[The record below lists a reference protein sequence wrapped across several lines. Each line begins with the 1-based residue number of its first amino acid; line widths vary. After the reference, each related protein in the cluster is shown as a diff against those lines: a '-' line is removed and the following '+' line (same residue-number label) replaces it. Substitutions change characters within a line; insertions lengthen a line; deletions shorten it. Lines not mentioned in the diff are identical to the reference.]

1 MGILDS
7 DTVIV
12 DAILTKLGRNKLR
25 QGQPLGITQYS
36 FGDTGV
42 DYTLYNPDHPSG
54 SDSYG
59 SAITSLPMLEAV
71 PDDDVFLRSQLYG
84 TGERGIQN
92 YGFIDLP
99 DGKVRT
105 INHIPGGI
113 SSTAITLSP
122 KAYLAG
128 QQTNDANFKFTILDH
143 RGLVANIGGQT
154 ITGRAFNSSNIDKR
168 SANGTSLTLNAQDGQ
183 IRNSVSRTV
192 LVELVDGGAA
202 PAQVT
207 VTVQP
212 NTDATS
218 GDFGGTTS

>member
-92 YGFIDLP
+92 YGFIELP
-99 DGKVRT
+99 DGKTRT
-105 INHIPGGI
+105 ISHIPGGI
-113 SSTAITLSP
+113 TSTAITLSP
-122 KAYLAG
+122 RAYQAG
-128 QQTNDANFKFTILDH
+128 QQTSAAEFKFTILDH
-143 RGLVANIGGQT
+143 RGLIATVGGNT
-154 ITGRAFNSSNIDKR
+154 IRGNAFDAPTPDKR
-168 SANGTSLTLNAQDGQ
+168 SAVGVSLELNAQDGA
-183 IRNSVSRTV
+183 IRSRATRTV
-192 LVELVDGGAA
+192 IVELPDGGAA
-202 PAQVT
+202 PAVVT
-207 VTVQP
+207 ITVQE
-212 NTDATS
+212 NFDTIL
-218 GDFGGTTS
+218 

>member
-105 INHIPGGI
+105 ISHIPGGI
-113 SSTAITLSP
+113 TSTAVTLAP
-122 KAYLAG
+122 RAYQAG
-128 QQTNDANFKFTILDH
+128 QQTSDTTFKYTILDH
-143 RGLVANIGGQT
+143 RGLTATLDGNVIRGN
-154 ITGRAFNSSNIDKR
+154 AFNSPTPDKR
-168 SANGTSLTLNAQDGQ
+168 SGNGVTLEINAQDGQ
-183 IRNSVSRTV
+183 ITSQVTRTV
-192 LVELVDGGAA
+192 IIELPECGAA
-202 PAQVT
+202 PAVVT
-207 VTVQP
+207 LTIQP
-212 NTDATS
+212 NFDTTG
-218 GDFGGTTS
+218 GDFGSSTS

>member
-12 DAILTKLGRNKLR
+12 DAILTKKGRNKLR

-92 YGFIDLP
+92 YGFIELP
-99 DGKVRT
+99 DGKART

-113 SSTAITLSP
+113 SSTAVTLSP
-122 KAYLAG
+122 RAYQAG
-128 QQTNDANFKFTILDH
+128 QQISATDFKFTVLDH
-143 RGLVANIGGQT
+143 RGLIANIGGNT
-154 ITGRAFNSSNIDKR
+154 VRGGAFDGPTPEKVT
-168 SANGTSLTLNAQDGQ
+168 AVGPTLEINAQDGA
-183 IRNSVSRTV
+183 IRSQVTRTV
-192 LVELVDGGAA
+192 IVELPDGGAA
-202 PAQVT
+202 PAVVT
-207 VTVQP
+207 LTVQS
-212 NTDATS
+212 NFDTTS
-218 GDFGGTTS
+218 GDFGSSTS

>member
-105 INHIPGGI
+105 ISHIPGGI
-113 SSTAITLSP
+113 TSTAVTLSP
-122 KAYLAG
+122 RAYQAG
-128 QQTNDANFKFTILDH
+128 QQTSETTFKYTILDH
-143 RGLVANIGGQT
+143 RGLTATLDGNVIRGN
-154 ITGRAFNSSNIDKR
+154 AFNSPTPDKR
-168 SANGTSLTLNAQDGQ
+168 SGNGVTLEINAQDGQ
-183 IRNSVSRTV
+183 ITSQVTRTV
-192 LVELVDGGAA
+192 IIELPEGGAA
-202 PAQVT
+202 PAVVT
-207 VTVQP
+207 LTIQP
-212 NTDATS
+212 NFDTTG
-218 GDFGGTTS
+218 GDFGSSTS